1 MKTFAAI
8 LMLSFCGSGMAPA
21 AIGAP
26 HTHTKVKASKRKP
39 YKVKRAKVH
48 RTRH

>member
-8 LMLSFCGSGMAPA
+8 LTLSFFLSGIAPA

-26 HTHTKVKASKRKP
+26 HTHSKVKASKRKP
-39 YKVKRAKVH
+39 YKVRRAKVH
-48 RTRH
+48 KARH